1 MQRRDVLRLLAV
13 GATIPVLPPTLLA
26 HLREAQDKV
35 SSGNYTLRTLSPAQ
49 NAQVVVMTDLIIP
62 ETDTPGAK
70 AAKVNEFID
79 VVLTDWAH
87 DGERQA
93 FLKGLADVNQQSK
106 DLFGKDFVDASLEQQ
121 ATLLRSI
128 DDAAMAKHQGPRPA
142 RHGNTIP
149 TERDHQLAGAFWDDF
164 KGITVHG
171 YYTSEIG
178 FTKELG
184 LEIMPGAYHGCAPL
198 TEKKA

>member
-26 HLREAQDKV
+26 HIQEAQDKV
-35 SSGNYTLRTLSPAQ
+35 NRGNYALRTLSPAQ
-49 NAQVVVMTDLIIP
+49 NTQVVIMTDLIIP

-70 AAKVNEFID
+70 GAKVNEFID

-87 DGERQA
+87 EDERQA
-93 FLKGLADVNQQSK
+93 FLKGLAGVNQQSK
-106 DLFGKDFVDASLEQQ
+106 DLFGKDFVAASPEQQ
-121 ATLLRSI
+121 VTLLRSI
-128 DDAAMAKHQGPRPA
+128 DDAAMAKHQGSRA
-142 RHGNTIP
+142 VRHNNTIP
-149 TERDHQLAGAFWDDF
+149 SERDHQLQGAFWDVF

>member
-26 HLREAQDKV
+26 HLREAQAKV
-35 SSGNYTLRTLSPAQ
+35 SSGSYTLRTLSPAQ
-49 NAQVVVMTDLIIP
+49 NAQVVLMTDLIIP

-79 VVLTDWAH
+79 VVLTEWAH
-87 DGERQA
+87 DDERQA
-93 FLKGLADVNQQSK
+93 FLNGLAEINKESK
-106 DLFGKDFVDASLEQQ
+106 DLFGKDLVDASPEQQ
-121 ATLLRSI
+121 VTLLRSI
-128 DDAAMAKHQGPRPA
+128 DDAAMAKHQGPRVP

-149 TERDHQLAGAFWDDF
+149 SERDHQLQGPFWDVF

-178 FTKELG
+178 FEKELG

-198 TEKKA
+198 TVKKA

>member
-13 GATIPVLPPTLLA
+13 GATIPVLPPTLLS

-35 SSGNYTLRTLSPAQ
+35 SAGNYSLRTLSPEQ
-49 NAQVVVMTDLIIP
+49 NKQVVIMTDLIIP
-62 ETDTPGAK
+62 DTDTPGAK

-87 DGERQA
+87 DDERQA
-93 FLKGLADVNQQSK
+93 FAKGLADINQQSK
-106 DLFGKDFVDASLEQQ
+106 DLFGKDFVDASPEQQ

-128 DDAAMAKHQGPRPA
+128 DDVAMAKHQGFHPA

-149 TERDHQLAGAFWDDF
+149 SERDHQLQGPFWDVF

-178 FTKELG
+178 FSKELG

>member
-35 SSGNYTLRTLSPAQ
+35 SGSDYKLRTFSPAQ
-49 NAQVVVMTDLIIP
+49 NAQVIIMTDLIIP

-70 AAKVNEFID
+70 GAKVNEFID

-87 DGERQA
+87 DDERQA

-106 DLFGKDFVDASLEQQ
+106 DLFGKDFVDASPAQQ

-128 DDAAMAKHQGPRPA
+128 DDAAMAKHQGPRLA

-149 TERDHQLAGAFWDDF
+149 SERDHQLQGVFWDVF

-198 TEKKA
+198 TVKKA